1 MDFKARVPRFIFAF
15 AIIALFFIGASAARN
30 IPSPI
35 NEPVHV
41 VADNFNNN
49 DKDSYHP
56 GPDLPDEE
64 VVPNFPDEPVHVVA
78 DNFNNN
84 DKDSYHQG
92 PDLPDE
98 EEVPEW
104 EDFKKLAQK
113 EIEKEEREYMLN
125 YLNK

>member
-1 MDFKARVPRFIFAF
+1 MNFKARGPRYILAF
-15 AIIALFFIGASAARN
+15 AIIALFFIGASAIRN

-49 DKDSYHP
+49 DK
-56 GPDLPDEE
+56 G
-64 VVPNFPDEPVHVVA
+64 
-78 DNFNNN
+78 
-84 DKDSYHQG
+84 SYHQG